1 MGATNLNQNGMGK
14 IMGPTILSESETVDL
29 RERFKVQ
36 YAQSKGW
43 DVNNLSIEQ
52 LNEIYSDKRW
62 KNPGLLLS

>member
-36 YAQSKGW
+36 YAQSKGLT
-43 DVNNLSIEQ
+43 NCYENI
-52 LNEIYSDKRW
+52 
-62 KNPGLLLS
+62 